1 MSMKFYD
8 RINELETLA
17 RIDEQSAETACF
29 TVMVGQRRIGKTSLL
44 LRSAAEKKML
54 YLFVSRNSEAVLCRQ
69 FQEQASE
76 ILGLQIYGTI
86 SRFADLFE
94 QLLIFAQNE
103 HYTLIID
110 EFQDFDNINRAIFSE
125 IQNLWDRYKDKIKL
139 NFIVCGS
146 TGNYS
151 LYSLMMKI
159 FENNKEPLFARLT
172 SKIVLKPFTISVMKE
187 ILKDYNPNYTAE
199 DLLFLYTITG
209 GVSHYIALLMNAKA
223 TTFKKMLDFVC
234 RSDSP
239 FLNEGK
245 ELLVSEFGRDY
256 SNYFSILQLIASG
269 KCTQSEIDSIIGK
282 NTGTYLANLENQYSL
297 ITKSKPM
304 FSKPESRN
312 THWSIGD
319 NFLNF
324 WFRFIYP
331 NQALIEMGKFD
342 LLKLYITNNYEQ
354 YSGLL
359 LEKYFRQKFAE
370 EETITAIG
378 NFWDKRCENEI
389 DLIALNDFNK
399 TAIIAEVKRNPKKI
413 SLQTLAAK
421 TAAIQKELAK
431 YEISLKALSLNDL

>member
-1 MSMKFYD
+1 MKFYD

-17 RIDEQSAETACF
+17 QIEKQSTETACF
-29 TVMVGQRRIGKTSLL
+29 TIMVGRRRIGKTSLL
-44 LRSAAEKKML
+44 LRSSAEKKLL

-69 FQEQASE
+69 FQQQASE
-76 ILGLQIYGTI
+76 VLGLQIYGTI
-86 SRFADLFE
+86 NRFADLFE
-94 QLLIFAQNE
+94 QLLIFAQKE

-110 EFQDFDNINRAIFSE
+110 EFQDIDTINRAIFSE

-146 TGNYS
+146 I
-151 LYSLMMKI
+151 YSLMMKI
-159 FENNKEPLFARLT
+159 FENNKEPLFGRLT
-172 SKIVLKPFTISVMKE
+172 SKIILKSFKISVIKN
-187 ILKDYNPNYTAE
+187 ILKDYNPNYSAE
-199 DLLFLYTITG
+199 DLLFLYTLTG

-223 TTFKKMLDFVC
+223 VTFKKMLDFIT
-234 RSDSP
+234 RPDSP

-256 SNYFSILQLIASG
+256 STYFSILQLIAAG
-269 KCTQSEIDSIIGK
+269 KTTQSEIDSIIGK
-282 NTGTYLANLENQYSL
+282 NTGAYLANLENQYSL
-297 ITKSKPM
+297 IIKNKPM

-312 THWSIGD
+312 AHWSISD
-319 NFLNF
+319 NFLHF

-331 NQALIEMGKFD
+331 NQALIEMGKFE

-378 NFWDKRCENEI
+378 NFWDKNGKNEI
-389 DLIALNDFNK
+389 DLIALNDFDK
-399 TAIIAEVKRNPKKI
+399 TATVAEVKRNPKKI
-413 SLQTLAAK
+413 SLQTLAMK
-421 TAAIQKELAK
+421 TVTIQKQLAK
-431 YEISLKALSLNDL
+431 YEVSLKALSLNDV